1 MHCSPHTC
9 YNICQAIEARSL
21 HLSESF
27 GVRGARGRDV
37 WLIPIEA
44 NGAFA
49 HCAPRPVLAD
59 VDATLTDQ
67 QHRVRCEMIYKQHVF
82 KLVAPL

>member
-1 MHCSPHTC
+1 MHCTPHTC
-9 YNICQAIEARSL
+9 YNICQAEEARSL
-21 HLSESF
+21 HVSESF
-27 GVRGARGRDV
+27 GVLGARGGDV
-37 WLIPIEA
+37 RLITIEA

-59 VDATLTDQ
+59 IDATLTNQ

-82 KLVAPL
+82 KWVAPL

>member
-27 GVRGARGRDV
+27 GVRGARDRDV
-37 WLIPIEA
+37 WLVPIEA

-82 KLVAPL
+82 KRVAPL